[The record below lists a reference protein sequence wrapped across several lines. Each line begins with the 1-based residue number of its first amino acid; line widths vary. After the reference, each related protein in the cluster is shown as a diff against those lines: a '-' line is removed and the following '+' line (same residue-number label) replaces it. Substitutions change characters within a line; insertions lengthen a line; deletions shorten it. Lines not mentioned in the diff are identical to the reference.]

1 MTAVVCDRFG
11 FFNGIY
17 GIEQSNWAN
26 YWRGIVPDGVLGG
39 FGNELEVYAMS
50 DGMRVHVKTGQ
61 AMVDNHRAWVTSEKE
76 LTIDTA
82 DSTNPR
88 LDLVVLRC
96 VYANS
101 KESKVYVDVKTG
113 TPAATPELP
122 SLTQVTGETYEIPL
136 AQVLVGAGVVTIA
149 SGTITD
155 LRYVF
160 HLPADS
166 ADSFSG
172 TTLTV
177 KNDHEYR
184 NPTAIGSLTV
194 ILPED
199 PHETFMCSVCFAS
212 SSAFTSVTVMRG
224 TGTTISGTSNLKL
237 KGDALTLPSRRYNIV
252 FYWDGSY
259 YWAASAAVA

>member
-1 MTAVVCDRFG
+1 MTAVICDKFG
-11 FFNGIY
+11 FFNGLY

-88 LDLVVLRC
+88 LDLVVLRV
-96 VYANS
+96 VYANA

-113 TPAATPELP
+113 TPAAAPVLP

-136 AQVLVGAGVVTIA
+136 AQVLVEAGVVTIA

-155 LRYVF
+155 LRYVYKMPSDSVTTF
-160 HLPADS
+160 SSVHLSPKNDIEYRAAGSSPLASLEITLPANPNDTFITGVCFTS
-166 ADSFSG
+166 SSTFSG
-172 TTLTV
+172 ITFL
-177 KNDHEYR
+177 KGSA
-184 NPTAIGSLTV
+184 AITPKV
-194 ILPED
+194 
-199 PHETFMCSVCFAS
+199 V
-212 SSAFTSVTVMRG
+212 
-224 TGTTISGTSNLKL
+224 
-237 KGDALTLPSRRYNIV
+237 GDALNLSGKRYNMVIW
-252 FYWDGSY
+252 WDSGCSE
-259 YWAASAAVA
+259 YWAAVKAA